1 MNETRNYEKKVD
13 KVVLVVNGTILGV
26 ANEDDDKPIEKLLDI
41 LFESYPEIDIYNG
54 DVCWFVA
61 TRKDAWEYLDMHEGM
76 TTFIADAKYN
86 GELLDILICEEFYK
100 YNLDKEY
107 ENDKALLEF
116 FEQKQE
122 RNPLPLSEA

>member
-1 MNETRNYEKKVD
+1 
-13 KVVLVVNGTILGV
+13 
-26 ANEDDDKPIEKLLDI
+26 
-41 LFESYPEIDIYNG
+41 
-54 DVCWFVA
+54 
-61 TRKDAWEYLDMHEGM
+61 MHEGM
-76 TTFIADAKYN
+76 TAFIADTKYN

>member
-1 MNETRNYEKKVD
+1 M
-13 KVVLVVNGTILGV
+13 VVNGTILGV